1 MPGLEDDGLNSKNTT
16 KMGRILA
23 IDFGQKRVGLAVTDE
38 NRIIANALE
47 TVHSKDIFL
56 YLKNYLNRE
65 HVDCFVIGEPRK
77 MNNQLS
83 EAVKFIDPFVRK
95 LKREFP
101 DVMIERFDER
111 FTSKIAL
118 QTMVM
123 SGISKKDRQNKAT
136 IDKISAVLILQSFM
150 DHLKKRSN

>member
-1 MPGLEDDGLNSKNTT
+1 LPGTGGYRIEFKNTN

-38 NRIIANALE
+38 NRIIATALE

-65 HVDCFVIGEPRK
+65 HVDCFVVGEPRK

-95 LKREFP
+95 LKKEFP
-101 DVMIERFDER
+101 EVMIERFDER

-123 SGISKKDRQNKAT
+123 SGTTKKDRRNKAT
-136 IDKISAVLILQSFM
+136 IDRISAVLILQSYM